1 MFREFKKYNFFKAG
15 ETVKVANVWL
25 GKEPTISMVLKDD
38 LAKVLSRKERN
49 NTKLTVNYNNPI
61 QAPIA
66 AGEEVGTLWFEVNGV
81 REEIPLISKEGVSQ
95 LPVFSRI
102 SEAIKY
108 LIFGAAPSLN

>member
-1 MFREFKKYNFFKAG
+1 MFG
-15 ETVKVANVWL
+15 LVKN
-25 GKEPTISMVLKDD
+25 PTISLVLEED
-38 LAKVLSRKERN
+38 LAKVLSRNERN

-81 REEIPLISKEGVSQ
+81 REEIPLISKEDVSQ

>member
-1 MFREFKKYNFFKAG
+1 MFG
-15 ETVKVANVWL
+15 LVKTHYFN
-25 GKEPTISMVLKDD
+25 GIKTICRYYLEK
-38 LAKVLSRKERN
+38 RN

-95 LPVFSRI
+95 LPVLVAFLRQ
-102 SEAIKY
+102 
-108 LIFGAAPSLN
+108 